1 MCVCQ
6 VSLLIVLLW
15 AVWCLSRGIIHLP
28 WVYWDNA
35 KMNLSF
41 KKADWSLFTY
51 FTEQLCLQ
59 LKPPLRER
67 GVICEEEQRTLGLAL
82 CLNDDLTVTFLPLPC
97 RLWHSIPTVC
107 CTRWHQTGRMLFLC
121 SYMFYFFLQ
130 SWIRGILVAWSQ
142 LFNYAPFSSVIFG
155 WTARDLHL
163 ETFTE
168 IVQHHSHIFCGVVS

>member
-1 MCVCQ
+1 MCACQ

-15 AVWCLSRGIIHLP
+15 AVWYLSRGIIHLP

-51 FTEQLCLQ
+51 FTEQVCLQ
-59 LKPPLRER
+59 LPPRER
-67 GVICEEEQRTLGLAL
+67 GVICEGSSGLWAW
-82 CLNDDLTVTFLPLPC
+82 LPVLMMIWRSHFYRFPVV
-97 RLWHSIPTVC
+97 SGI
-107 CTRWHQTGRMLFLC
+107 LFLQC
-121 SYMFYFFLQ
+121 AVQGDIKQGECFFVYMFYFFLQ